1 MRLDRHNIVRILGS
15 AMMVVVLATS
25 GTFADENSPNA
36 TGTGF
41 VYPGGSPAKIAR
53 AFVQAF
59 NTGDETALADF
70 CVTHESDAALEKRS
84 LKSQLH
90 QYGSMSRMLGT
101 LSPHK
106 VTKRNNSKIVLLVR
120 SEKLGTWFK
129 VGVEMEKN
137 LPGKAAHV
145 YVRPAPAPEMLGQ
158 M

>member
-1 MRLDRHNIVRILGS
+1 MRLNRHKMVRVLGS
-15 AMMVVVLATS
+15 AVMAIVLATS
-25 GTFADENSPNA
+25 GTSADDSSPNA
-36 TGTGF
+36 TATGF
-41 VYPGGSPAKIAR
+41 EYPGGSPARIAR

-59 NTGDETALADF
+59 NTGDETALANF
-70 CVTHESDAALEKRS
+70 CTTHESEAALEARS
-84 LKSQLH
+84 VKSQIY

-101 LSPHK
+101 LSPHS

-120 SEKLGTWFK
+120 SEKLGTWFR
-129 VGVEMEKN
+129 VGVEMDKN